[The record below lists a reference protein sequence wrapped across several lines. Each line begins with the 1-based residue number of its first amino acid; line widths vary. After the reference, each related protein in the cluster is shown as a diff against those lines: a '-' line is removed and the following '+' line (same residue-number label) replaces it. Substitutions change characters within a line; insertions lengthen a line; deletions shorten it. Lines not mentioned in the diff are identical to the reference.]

1 MSDRAQVVSPQ
12 LAYSDQREAMRRSY
26 GGAMNDPRL
35 LPVTNPGPELE
46 AYIER
51 VGLRG
56 PDGTPLNIFGTLA
69 RHPALLRRWM
79 PLAGHVMS
87 KNSLSARD
95 RELLIL
101 RTGHRCASLYEFS
114 QHAQIALDC
123 DMTADEVAAVRD
135 AVDHPR
141 WTPTEQLLLRAAD
154 ELHDQQ
160 RISDTTWAALSAE
173 YSEQQLIDI
182 VFTVGQYT
190 MVAMFL
196 NTSGVQLDPGVD
208 AAW

>member
-1 MSDRAQVVSPQ
+1 
-12 LAYSDQREAMRRSY
+12 
-26 GGAMNDPRL
+26 MNDPRL
-35 LPVTNPGPELE
+35 LPVTDPDPELE

-69 RHPALLRRWM
+69 RHPDLLRRWM

-123 DMTADEVAAVRD
+123 DMTADEVTAVRD

-160 RISDTTWAALSAE
+160 RVSDTTWAALSAE

>member
-1 MSDRAQVVSPQ
+1 
-12 LAYSDQREAMRRSY
+12 
-26 GGAMNDPRL
+26 
-35 LPVTNPGPELE
+35 
-46 AYIER
+46 
-51 VGLRG
+51 
-56 PDGTPLNIFGTLA
+56 
-69 RHPALLRRWM
+69 
-79 PLAGHVMS
+79 
-87 KNSLSARD
+87 
-95 RELLIL
+95 
-101 RTGHRCASLYEFS
+101 
-114 QHAQIALDC
+114 
-123 DMTADEVAAVRD
+123 MTADEVAAVRD
-135 AVDHPR
+135 AADDPR

-160 RISDTTWAALSAE
+160 RISDTTWAALSAD

>member
-1 MSDRAQVVSPQ
+1 MAGTAWVSSNDRCQHR
-12 LAYSDQREAMRRSY
+12 DTY
-26 GGAMNDPRL
+26 GGPMNSPRIS
-35 LPVTNPGPELE
+35 PVTDPDDDLA

-69 RHPALLRRWM
+69 QHPDLLRRWM

-87 KNSLSARD
+87 KNSLSPRH

-123 DMTADEVAAVRD
+123 DMSADEVMAVRGP
-135 AVDHPR
+135 VDDSR
-141 WTPTEQLLLRAAD
+141 WNPIERSLLRAAD
-154 ELHDQQ
+154 ELHDDQ
-160 RISDTTWAALSAE
+160 RISDATWAELAAAFDDRG
-173 YSEQQLIDI
+173 LIDI

-196 NTSGVQLDPGVD
+196 NTSGVHLDPGVD